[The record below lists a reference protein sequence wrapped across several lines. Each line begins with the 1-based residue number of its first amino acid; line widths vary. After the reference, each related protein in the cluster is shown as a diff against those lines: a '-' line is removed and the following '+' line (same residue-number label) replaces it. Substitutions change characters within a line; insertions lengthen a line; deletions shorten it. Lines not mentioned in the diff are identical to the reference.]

1 MKHKKM
7 LIISLIT
14 VIQLILS
21 SSCKNNSIPVFPPS
35 TKDSAFRAHTVP
47 LWSADGKK
55 IYFFGGFALGEKF
68 GMYEMTLPDGV
79 SKLLMQDS
87 LEKLSPVI
95 SPDRSKIAYLANI
108 PPLLFCCAHVYV
120 VNIDGTNKKDLTPW
134 GGNWSQLRW
143 SPDGNK
149 VIFEGAVEQFGEI
162 HDQIFIVD
170 VNTGAAKQLTH
181 SYGNYENRDAS
192 YLYDGKRIAYFSGE
206 PPYGN
211 SGKVFITDEE
221 GIIRTPIDTINAK
234 SAYPR
239 PSPTRNE
246 MLFLFDNFIFG
257 TYYINFDSVQ
267 IPLGTDT
274 LYRYYNN
281 VGVVSTISWSNNGDK
296 IAFLFPTSS
305 ISYGLAVMGRD
316 GTNYTVIEDDVR
328 WNVVMYFHW
337 SPDDKFISY
346 KMFPTVP
353 DLQPGNY
360 IYDTE
365 TNLSTKINIRY
376 K

>member
-1 MKHKKM
+1 MKHKK
-7 LIISLIT
+7 LIVISLIT

-170 VNTGAAKQLTH
+170 VNTGAPKQLTH

-221 GIIRTPIDTINAK
+221 GIIRTPIDTINMK
-234 SAYPR
+234 SVAPR

-246 MLFLFDNFIFG
+246 MLFHLDNFYRG

-274 LYRYYNN
+274 LYRYYRNI
-281 VGVVSTISWSNNGDK
+281 GIVSTISWSNNGDK
-296 IAFLFPTSS
+296 IAFIFPTSS
-305 ISYGLAVMGRD
+305 ISDGLAMINRD
-316 GTNYTVIEDDVR
+316 GTGYLVIEDGLGWDVAR
-328 WNVVMYFHW
+328 YLHW
-337 SPDDKFISY
+337 SADDKY
-346 KMFPTVP
+346 LAYLMFPKVP
-353 DLQPGNY
+353 DQEAGYY

-365 TNLSTKINIRY
+365 TNLSTKLKIRY